1 MATRRSFL
9 KAAAASALAPAVV
22 RAASPDGALPRWY
35 AAIPVGGWGVV
46 PLPALGVRSL
56 RISDERPHGNDPD
69 NRAVVWP
76 WVSSGGGDFLF
87 RLAELPRQGGVRAL
101 KGNEGPHKLTCSDSS
116 GDMTYRGVNDRGVRV
131 AGTFMVWTGGGH
143 DVWSGSEVYAV
154 GPLERDPGPGIESLQ
169 YRRLVDPSV
178 APLHIQRVNLQ
189 KQRAALP
196 EERGTIATWDWEA
209 DGPDQG
215 RWIAGQGL
223 PGAPFAAPDGGVGA
237 WHSYNLAAIH
247 PVRNV
252 LLRTNNGDYQLG
264 GRDNFA
270 ELELDR
276 NHRRTTYDA
285 RGLPVANLAGRE
297 WNVRARNFDAM
308 PARDRRLFDDWLINR
323 SATEFCNG
331 WFWTNNNR
339 WWSGGWRLVIR
350 TAGDA
355 GGPVSMLN
363 VHADGAAFST
373 WGRAGD
379 HGLALI
385 AAENRR
391 DPADTFRF
399 MFSYREGEVVD
410 HTMFWLDVTDVDA
423 PRFGRVQW
431 TPDSVGP
438 NREPGYSLKGGVV
451 WDWEAR
457 CFWCYTVPVV
467 HSGDAPW
474 KVYTHVYRF
483 RVPGITRGYLPG
495 ADYRDA
501 PWRSER
507 LDAAAGGDALYP
519 GRFYANGTGTWKNL
533 RFVPSPVRGLFFHG
547 TADERIRFFRL
558 PPPH

>member
-1 MATRRSFL
+1 ML
-9 KAAAASALAPAVV
+9 
-22 RAASPDGALPRWY
+22 
-35 AAIPVGGWGVV
+35 
-46 PLPALGVRSL
+46 PLPPLGVPRL
-56 RISDERPHGNDPD
+56 RIADERPHGNDPD

-76 WVSSGGGDFLF
+76 WVSSGGEAFTF
-87 RLAELPRQGGVRAL
+87 RFAELPLRGGVRPL

-131 AGTFMVWTGGGH
+131 PGTFMVWTGGGH

-154 GPLERDPGPGIESLQ
+154 GPLERDAGAGIESLQ

-178 APLHIQRVNLQ
+178 PPLHIQRVNLEA
-189 KQRAALP
+189 QRP
-196 EERGTIATWDWEA
+196 PQGNERSAIATWDWDA
-209 DGPDQG
+209 DGPDRG
-215 RWIAGQGL
+215 RWVAGQGL
-223 PGAPFAAPDGGVGA
+223 PGTPFAAEDGGVGA

-252 LLRTNNGDYQLG
+252 LFRTNNGDYQLG
-264 GRDNFA
+264 GRNNFA
-270 ELELDR
+270 ELDLER

-285 RGLPVANLAGRE
+285 RGLPASHPAGGE
-297 WNVRARNFDAM
+297 WDVRARNVDVLPM
-308 PARDRRLFDDWLINR
+308 RDRKLFADWLITR
-323 SATEFCNG
+323 SATEYCNG

-339 WWSGGWRLVIR
+339 WWSGGWRLALR
-350 TAGDA
+350 SAGDN
-355 GGPVSMLN
+355 GGPVAVVSVN
-363 VHADGAAFST
+363 AEGGTFGT
-373 WGRAGD
+373 WGNSGD
-379 HGLALI
+379 NGLALV
-385 AAENRR
+385 AAENKR

-399 MFSYREGEVVD
+399 MLAYREGEVVD
-410 HTMFWLDVTDVDA
+410 HTMFWFDVSDADA
-423 PRFGRVQW
+423 PRLGRIEW
-431 TPDSVGP
+431 TAESAGP
-438 NREPGYSLKGGVV
+438 RRERGYSLKGGAV

-467 HSGDAPW
+467 HAGDAPW

-483 RVPGITRGYLPG
+483 SVPGITPGYMKG

-507 LDAAAGGDALYP
+507 IEAASGGDRLYP

-558 PPPH
+558 PAAR